1 MGLGKEAAAKQLPL
15 TLSFKPFS
23 VINTKP
29 LLLALHRP
37 RQANESDLKKKEPGV
52 KGWGRG
58 AVEPQPMVFGVT
70 TSSSE
75 IVRRINND
83 DDDDRE
89 KRGITKVLHETF
101 HTLLNTEGGPSSGPS
116 FPSPRCV
123 VHFGKLVSLHIRYD
137 ALA

>member
-1 MGLGKEAAAKQLPL
+1 
-15 TLSFKPFS
+15 
-23 VINTKP
+23 
-29 LLLALHRP
+29 
-37 RQANESDLKKKEPGV
+37 
-52 KGWGRG
+52 
-58 AVEPQPMVFGVT
+58 MVFGVT

-116 FPSPRCV
+116 FPSPRCAV
-123 VHFGKLVSLHIRYD
+123 VHFGKLVSLIFVTTLSRPVSEGKVV
-137 ALA
+137 LSTVG